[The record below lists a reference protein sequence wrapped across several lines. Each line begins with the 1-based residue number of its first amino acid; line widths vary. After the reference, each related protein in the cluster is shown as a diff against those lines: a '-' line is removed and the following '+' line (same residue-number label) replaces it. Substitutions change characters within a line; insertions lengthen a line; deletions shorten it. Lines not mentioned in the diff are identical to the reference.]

1 MPQEVEDSL
10 RRRKYRNPPVIE
22 AVARLQWSQ
31 PAHWTFTT
39 PGLAFEQL
47 RELYPEEP
55 RNQAT
60 VQAGMFAAD
69 GGENPVGS
77 GPGVNAG
84 FELRAGP
91 QRILYSSEGGSQLLG
106 LSPIDLSVHG
116 LPPYEGWESLESR
129 LLAGLERVRP
139 VLKNQNA
146 TVSTVGLRYIN
157 RIEIPEKAVKFED
170 YLTVSLDYPPG
181 YPPIVSAVLDRVE
194 MQYPGENVGLAFT
207 VGVHRGSF

>member
-1 MPQEVEDSL
+1 
-10 RRRKYRNPPVIE
+10 
-22 AVARLQWSQ
+22 
-31 PAHWTFTT
+31 
-39 PGLAFEQL
+39 
-47 RELYPEEP
+47 
-55 RNQAT
+55 
-60 VQAGMFAAD
+60 
-69 GGENPVGS
+69 
-77 GPGVNAG
+77 
-84 FELRAGP
+84 
-91 QRILYSSEGGSQLLG
+91 
-106 LSPIDLSVHG
+106 
-116 LPPYEGWESLESR
+116 
-129 LLAGLERVRP
+129 LAGLERVRP